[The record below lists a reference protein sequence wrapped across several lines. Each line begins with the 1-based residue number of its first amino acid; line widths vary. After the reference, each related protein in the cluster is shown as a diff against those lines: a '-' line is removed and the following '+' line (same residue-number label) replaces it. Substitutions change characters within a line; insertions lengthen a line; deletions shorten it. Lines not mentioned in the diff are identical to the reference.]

1 MNALGGIG
9 YSSYELYTRNYQS
22 ALEADVSSVSQ
33 REAENG
39 AAMSDTVRLAA
50 KEQSKDERA
59 LPLASQLKR
68 AVSFTQN
75 AKKEA
80 GQKEQSQ
87 ESCPIA
93 QARAESAVGENAPL
107 NWLVADQM
115 GGQAA
120 PPQREDF
127 LVEKPELSFQDPS
140 AVFVTDPDKDVTSGG
155 TLLSQ
160 EWLLSPCA

>member
-9 YSSYELYTRNYQS
+9 FSSYELYTRNYQS
-22 ALEADVSSVSQ
+22 ALEADVASVNQ

-50 KEQSKDERA
+50 KEQSKEELA
-59 LPLASQLKR
+59 TPLAAHLRR
-68 AVSFTQN
+68 AVQLGQTV
-75 AKKEA
+75 KKDAEKQEA
-80 GQKEQSQ
+80 Q

-93 QARAESAVGENAPL
+93 LARSQSAVGENAPL

-115 GGQAA
+115 GGQTST
-120 PPQREDF
+120 PDREDF
-127 LVEKPELSFQDPS
+127 VSEKPELSFQDPS
-140 AVFVTDPDKDVTSGG
+140 AVFVAEPTPETTSGG